1 MPTEGNY
8 EERIL
13 PPEISQVLFHVTIK
27 QYEIQLYLDNKMR
40 KGSNDTETRVNNWL
54 TVHALSLYGVVRTV
68 AFLLGRKC
76 VREAQMAITNAGALL
91 RQVVDYLTT
100 DGKDLDRA
108 RELYDKVT
116 ELEAAIYLMMSRC
129 TGIPIEGLGED

>member
-1 MPTEGNY
+1 MAEQ
-8 EERIL
+8 RIL
-13 PPEISQVLFHVTIK
+13 PPEIGQVLFHVTLR
-27 QYEIQLYLDNKMR
+27 QYDIEQYLNKKMVN
-40 KGSNDTETRVNNWL
+40 GSNDTETRVNNWL

-76 VREAQMAITNAGALL
+76 VRESQMAITNAGALL
-91 RQVVDYLTT
+91 RQVVDYLTN
-100 DGKDLDRA
+100 DGRDLDRA

>member
-1 MPTEGNY
+1 MA
-8 EERIL
+8 EEQRIL
-13 PPEISQVLFHVTIK
+13 PPEIGQVLFHVTLR
-27 QYEIQLYLDNKMR
+27 QYDIEQYLNKKMVN
-40 KGSNDTETRVNNWL
+40 GSNDTETRVNNWL

-76 VREAQMAITNAGALL
+76 TREAQMAITNAGALL

-108 RELYDKVT
+108 RELYDDVT

>member
-1 MPTEGNY
+1 MAEQ
-8 EERIL
+8 RIL
-13 PPEISQVLFHVTIK
+13 PPEIGQVLFHVTLR
-27 QYEIQLYLDNKMR
+27 QYDIEQYLNKKMVN
-40 KGSNDTETRVNNWL
+40 GSNDTETRVNNWL

-76 VREAQMAITNAGALL
+76 VRESQMAITNAGALL

-100 DGKDLDRA
+100 DGKDLERA